1 MKKLINKK
9 ILVTIIIPYH
19 KKKKFF
25 SSTIK
30 SIKDQIFKNYEL
42 IVIYDDKDLKEL
54 TFVKNQLK
62 KIKNK
67 KLIINKKIIGPGLSR
82 NIGIK
87 LAKGKYVSF
96 CDADDI
102 WKNNK
107 LSYQINFMIKNNLK
121 FSHSNYDIIDFK
133 GKRIGNFMIEEKINY
148 ENLLKSCDIGLSTV
162 TIEKNLLNNYKF
174 CSLKTKEDYY
184 LWLKLVKKLKFFHGI
199 KQYLVS
205 WRSLENS
212 LSSSKKQRIKDAYK
226 LYNYYENYS
235 GLLSFYYVLRLT
247 FYSLIKKIKIYFN

>member
-1 MKKLINKK
+1 MKKSIDKNF
-9 ILVTIIIPYH
+9 LVSIIIPYH

-30 SIKDQIFKNYEL
+30 SIKNQIFKNYEL
-42 IVIYDDKDLKEL
+42 IVIYDDKNLKEL
-54 TFVKNQLK
+54 IFVKNQLK
-62 KIKNK
+62 KIKNTR
-67 KLIINKKIIGPGLSR
+67 LIVNKKIIGPGLSR

-87 LAKGKYVSF
+87 SSKGKYISF
-96 CDADDI
+96 CDADDT
-102 WKNNK
+102 WKKNK

-121 FSHSNYDIIDFK
+121 FSHSNYNIIDFK
-133 GKRIGNFMIEEKINY
+133 GKRIGNFMVEEKINY

-162 TIEKNLLNNYKF
+162 MIEKNLLNNYKF

-184 LWLKLVKKLKFFHGI
+184 LWLNLVKKLKILYGI
-199 KQYLVS
+199 KKYLVS

-235 GLLSFYYVLRLT
+235 GLLSLYYVLRLT
-247 FYSLIKKIKIYFN
+247 FYSLIKKIKIYF

>member
-1 MKKLINKK
+1 MKKLVNKK
-9 ILVTIIIPYH
+9 ILVSIIIPYH
-19 KKKKFF
+19 KKKYFF

-30 SIKDQIFKNYEL
+30 SIRNQILKNYEV

-54 TFVKNQLK
+54 SFVKSQLK

-67 KLIINKKIIGPGLSR
+67 KLIINKKVIGPGLSR

-87 LAKGKYVSF
+87 LAKGKFISF
-96 CDADDI
+96 CDADDT
-102 WKNNK
+102 WKKNK

-121 FSHSNYDIIDFK
+121 FSHSNYHIINFK
-133 GKRIGNFMIEEKINY
+133 GKRIGNFTIKEKINY
-148 ENLLKSCDIGLSTV
+148 ENLLKSCDLGLSTV
-162 TIEKNLLNNYKF
+162 VIEKTLLDSYQF
-174 CSLKTKEDYY
+174 CGLKTKEDYY
-184 LWLKLVKKLKFFHGI
+184 LWLTLIKKLKILHGI
-199 KQYLVS
+199 KKYLVN

-212 LSSSKKQRIKDAYK
+212 LSSSKIQRIKDAYK

-247 FYSLIKKIKIYFN
+247 FYSLIKKIKIYF